1 MSEFEVIFLNGKDR
15 FVNTKTGEIS
25 KQNIRLEDENKE
37 IMTKKAEVEATQK
50 NDIVDKFVTEIS
62 DIEDDL

>member
-25 KQNIRLEDENKE
+25 KQNIRLEDANYKRDV
-37 IMTKKAEVEATQK
+37 KKAEVETTQK